1 MRRLFEKNKN
11 GLRKIRHA
19 RVRATVKGTA
29 ERPRLSVFRSLR
41 TVYAQLI
48 NDDTSKTLCAATTK
62 EVGKEAVE
70 GYSAKTLVAYLVGK
84 KLAEKAKAAGV
95 TKVVFDRGGY
105 QYHGRVQAVADGAR
119 AGGLEF

>member
-1 MRRLFEKNKN
+1 MRRLFKKNRN

-19 RVRATVKGTA
+19 RVRATISGTA

-41 TVYAQLI
+41 TVYVQLI
-48 NDDTSKTLCAATTK
+48 DDVAKKTVCAVGAK

-70 GYSAKTLVAYLVGK
+70 GYTAKSLVAYLVGK
-84 KLAEKAKAAGV
+84 KLAEKAKSKGV
-95 TKVVFDRGGY
+95 TKAVFDRSGY
-105 QYHGRVQAVADGAR
+105 QYHGRVKAIADGAR